1 MQAVVFKGTL
11 QVAPEKRPLP
21 KIQEATDVIVKVR
34 YSALCGRR
42 VSEHTDTSHEPTNI
56 HLSELHVF
64 RAMNSQARSSKWA
77 LGFRISGKASLS
89 LHLSLLA
96 VEHVSTAAKI

>member
-11 QVAPEKRPLP
+11 QMAPERRPLP

-64 RAMNSQARSSKWA
+64 RGHQPSGA
-77 LGFRISGKASLS
+77 GFIMGHEFTGEIFEVGSG
-89 LHLSLLA
+89 
-96 VEHVSTAAKI
+96 I